1 MFLWHITDDTYCHS
15 FRAVKTTCPD
25 WTDCALVGSPG
36 GGFWKQAGQVLR
48 TCFGR
53 TARKRWRAQCD
64 LPVEVG
70 CRVLTLPG
78 VKRPHRNT
86 AIRTAKEAA
95 DGASRWIKWGNLRLN
110 VRTWSIP
117 GWVANPNHPRNLGKI
132 TDDAR
137 QHNYRLHLSSTYAQ
151 QCIDQNVQLANILTK
166 TTETSWCMLKI
177 KVCHIRL
184 QKPEDLECLDK
195 CSWKFI
201 EIFLRIIYLFFF
213 LKIRKLWYRLSNC
226 KVSSYPC
233 SSAGRSW

>member
-1 MFLWHITDDTYCHS
+1 MFLWHITGDTYCHS

-48 TCFGR
+48 TCFRR
-53 TARKRWRAQCD
+53 TARKRWRAQCH

-132 TDDAR
+132 TDDACQDASFIYICITVYWPKCWLTSLSR
-137 QHNYRLHLSSTYAQ
+137 QQKQADACWKLKFVTFVFKSQRTLSVWTNFHGNSLKY
-151 QCIDQNVQLANILTK
+151 
-166 TTETSWCMLKI
+166 SWELY
-177 KVCHIRL
+177 
-184 QKPEDLECLDK
+184 
-195 CSWKFI
+195 
-201 EIFLRIIYLFFF
+201 IYF

-226 KVSSYPC
+226 KVSSYHC